1 MGFQAPFTSSP
12 YGPNIPSTAPQ
23 AQYNPNYM
31 MANSMG
37 GYPANAAG
45 MNPQQQ
51 QMMQRM
57 QQAQQAQHAQHAQQ
71 NQGGMGTPHQH
82 RQFSGPQVAPNAGQ
96 QSQFGTPQNPQGT
109 PQSQQTPTPAPQS
122 ATSVTTPQTPTFP
135 PPGQGAAANS
145 NSTPAS
151 PGTQARDQER
161 LSLLLDINMDLLYE
175 ALHLKHNL
183 DETKREASMATT
195 PEQQREKREEEA
207 SFNQDYVQ
215 YVKPARSKL
224 I

>member
-12 YGPNIPSTAPQ
+12 YGPNIPTTAPQ
-23 AQYNPNYM
+23 GQFNPNYM

-57 QQAQQAQHAQHAQQ
+57 QQAQQAQQ
-71 NQGGMGTPHQH
+71 NAGGMGTPNQQRH
-82 RQFSGPQVAPNAGQ
+82 FSGPQGTPNPGQ
-96 QSQFGTPQNPQGT
+96 QSQFGTPQNSQGT
-109 PQSQQTPTPAPQS
+109 PQNQTPTPAPQS

-135 PPGQGAAANS
+135 PPGQGAVANS

-175 ALHLKHNL
+175 VLHLKHNL
-183 DETKREASMATT
+183 DEIKREAAAATT
-195 PEQQREKREEEA
+195 PEQQKEKREEEA
-207 SFNQDYVQ
+207 AFNQDYVQ
-215 YVKPARSKL
+215 YVNL
-224 I
+224 CV